1 MYTRIFV
8 YSHTHILTYLYTH
21 ILDCLQY
28 FCIVIQSF
36 LFYFYFLFFICS
48 SYVFCFFDPFFFIIF
63 ICVYGFFYSYVF
75 YYLTYLFLIGSIN
88 LPYMHQCTTINCH
101 LTISRAYSSPP
112 SQPNYLPYCHIV
124 DIDVC
129 CGLYEDSPFSIILST
144 QVIKLWLFFILF
156 PNSIFIYF
164 LGIFLFILLS
174 SF

>member
-1 MYTRIFV
+1 MCFV
-8 YSHTHILTYLYTH
+8 SLILFFY
-21 ILDCLQY
+21 Y
-28 FCIVIQSF
+28 FYMCIWVF
-36 LFYFYFLFFICS
+36 LFLCILLSNLFIS
-48 SYVFCFFDPFFFIIF
+48 NW
-63 ICVYGFFYSYVF
+63 
-75 YYLTYLFLIGSIN
+75 LNQLA
-88 LPYMHQCTTINCH
+88 YMHQCTTINCH

-156 PNSIFIYF
+156 PNPIFIYF
-164 LGIFLFILLS
+164 SGIFLFILLS